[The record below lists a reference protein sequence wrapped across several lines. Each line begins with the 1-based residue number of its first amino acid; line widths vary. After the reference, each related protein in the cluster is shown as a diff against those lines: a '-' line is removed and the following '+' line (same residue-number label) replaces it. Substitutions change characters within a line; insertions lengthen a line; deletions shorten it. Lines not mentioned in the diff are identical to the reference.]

1 MNELPPD
8 PYVCPFCGY
17 TPPSQTLKGRNSHL
31 GSCETYDRALEE
43 LAADRGVS
51 IKRVQQ
57 THENTDAIAQ
67 SWYAL
72 KSERTAQL
80 EGVTSR
86 VRDWLGRYLDAP
98 DQFENETQRDG
109 LLSSAPEWHAITIG
123 IGAGIIVATNPQYIE
138 VYAALLATIF
148 GAERVGKVIPQIS
161 DNLLSQLRDETHYFV
176 GGSLLGYLAVRYLHG
191 MPLFGDL
198 PSLVDGAV
206 NATATL
212 V

>member
-72 KSERTAQL
+72 KSERQSESLSNITD
-80 EGVTSR
+80 VVRSR
-86 VRDWLGRYLDAP
+86 LGRYAEVP
-98 DQFENETQRDG
+98 DGLHESDTKRDG
-109 LLSSAPEWHAITIG
+109 VLSYSAEWHAITIG
-123 IGAGIIVATNPQYIE
+123 IGAGVMVAYNPDYLDFLVAI
-138 VYAALLATIF
+138 LATAF
-148 GAERVGKVIPQIS
+148 GAERIGRVVPQIPER
-161 DNLLSQLRDETHYFV
+161 LLSQLRDEVHYFT
-176 GGSLLGYLAVRYLHG
+176 GGAIIGYAYLAYLNG
-191 MPLFGDL
+191 EPLFPDLGDIL
-198 PSLVDGAV
+198 
-206 NATATL
+206 NATAML
-212 V
+212 L